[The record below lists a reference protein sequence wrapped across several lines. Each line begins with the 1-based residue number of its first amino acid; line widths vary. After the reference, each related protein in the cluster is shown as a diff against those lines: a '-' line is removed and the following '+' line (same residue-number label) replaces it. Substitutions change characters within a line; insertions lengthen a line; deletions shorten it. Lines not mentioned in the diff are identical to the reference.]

1 MVTKDRWAMPVGLR
15 RASALLAIVALAV
28 GGAKVAGDHTL
39 PGSGFSTVATVAAD
53 PSGPTGGPG
62 GDGGMNGSQ
71 FQPPGLPPQQPDYQ
85 GGINQ
90 PPLDQNSGISIYNSG
105 NPQAPQQV
113 PGQQAGQQPQ
123 QAQQPA
129 HGTQIPD
136 YQTATPYTQG
146 PGKANPDYQAP
157 QQNAPQQGQQSQQSQ
172 QGQQQ
177 SQQPQ
182 NQQSQTQDGQDQQ
195 DQQIQQQCQSA
206 AGTYGLPV
214 DQLMSVMA
222 AGAGAA
228 GSVIGGLIKPGRDV
242 GGGTE
247 CNCAPDQA
255 GPQKSDSPDG
265 QQKAPRSDQEINC
278 TQPSN
283 PVAGDDLDDSIP
295 GTGLNIG
302 GDPKPGTPGGPK
314 LNGTSN
320 PLNSVVPKG
329 TRPIPT
335 GTALGP
341 NGEHYAFYSQPKLP
355 APGQVNDN
363 YVTMPSQIVDLAH
376 NNVIIGQSPL
386 AQTSGAY
393 DPASHT
399 MLLAGNTSATPGDPA
414 RALYQSDPIKPTD
427 GPNDWI
433 KSVHYVGPLLS
444 GDRESQLI
452 ALGPEGK
459 NGFMFVSS
467 SGTGPI
473 EAIIASS
480 VQELTTKTATRVLV
494 PRDVNNIN
502 GLDGPYGPTITSQS
516 IDPATGNGTI
526 GLKVSQYWDP
536 AFKAAHPDVKELP
549 YDPRVYSAS
558 CTVQ

>member
-1 MVTKDRWAMPVGLR
+1 MVMKDRWTMPAGLR
-15 RASALLAIVALAV
+15 RASAVVAIVALGI
-28 GGAKVAGDHTL
+28 GGAKIVDVYTL
-39 PGSGFSTVATVAAD
+39 PGSGFSTVATVAAE
-53 PSGPTGGPG
+53 PTGPPAPTGGMT
-62 GDGGMNGSQ
+62 DGGGSQ
-71 FQPPGLPPQQPDYQ
+71 FQPPQMPSSMPDYQ
-85 GGINQ
+85 GGNNQ
-90 PPLDQNSGISIYNSG
+90 PPLDQNSGISIYNTGSPG
-105 NPQAPQQV
+105 AQQV
-113 PGQQAGQQPQ
+113 PGQQGAQRPQ
-123 QAQQPA
+123 QGWDQPA

-157 QQNAPQQGQQSQQSQ
+157 QQNSPQQGQQGQ

-255 GPQKSDSPDG
+255 GPQKSDTPDG

-295 GTGLNIG
+295 GTGINIG
-302 GDPKPGTPGGPK
+302 GDPKPGVPGGPK
-314 LNGTSN
+314 LNGSSN

-341 NGEHYAFYSQPKLP
+341 HGEHYAFYSQPKLP

-393 DPASHT
+393 DPASNT
-399 MLLAGNTSATPGDPA
+399 MLLAGNTSATPGDPV

-433 KSVHYVGPLLS
+433 KSMHYVGPLLS

-459 NGFMFVSS
+459 SGFMFVSS
-467 SGTGPI
+467 SGMGPI

-480 VQELTTKTATRVLV
+480 VQELTTKTITRVLV

-536 AFKAAHPDVKELP
+536 AFKAAHPDVTDLP